1 MKDGEETFESM
12 LVGIKTMDRNQ
23 YNEYLPLVINEIQ
36 NLREDVAQ
44 LRDLI
49 HDVVVQNQDP
59 SVDSDVPDNYDMTL
73 EQVKETILEKVGLH
87 RPFYPSDLS
96 MKYGLDF
103 DVVLEAVEILRQ
115 EGRII
120 E

>member
-1 MKDGEETFESM
+1 MKDGAETPKSI
-12 LVGIKTMDRNQ
+12 LVM
-23 YNEYLPLVINEIQ
+23 NEIQ
-36 NLREDVAQ
+36 NLRKDVAQ

-49 HDVVVQNQDP
+49 RDMAQSQDTP
-59 SVDSDVPDNYDMTL
+59 VNSDTPDNYDMTP
-73 EQVKETILEKVGLH
+73 EQVKEIILEKVGLN
-87 RPFYPSDLS
+87 RSFYPSDLS

-103 DVVLEAVEILRQ
+103 DTVLEAVEILRQ